1 MKGIT
6 MKKIVLIASGLYVGY
21 LAVRVYLEMHT
32 LVLLERFPDLPE
44 QAVRKAH
51 KIMLKRA
58 LTDPNF
64 EPETE
69 EEMDA
74 YMRNL
79 VKEMTP

>member
-1 MKGIT
+1 
-6 MKKIVLIASGLYVGY
+6 MKKLVLIASGLLLGY
-21 LAVRVYLEMHT
+21 TAIRVYLEMHT
-32 LVLLERFPDLPE
+32 QIIVERFPDLPE
-44 QAVRKAH
+44 EVVRKAH

-64 EPETE
+64 DIEGKTE

-74 YMRNL
+74 ILRTL